1 MTENSAENK
10 DTLQQE
16 MKSTTAPTGNPTPGN
31 NTVSSASSGVD
42 NTKNTIPASPSP
54 LKTIPPRKLPGKGK
68 KLGPGFFLGCFG
80 LLAFLFVLFVVM
92 SVLSFSINP
101 NSSFLGVNP
110 IQTKQIVSSLVNISF
125 GIFSLIILIALVVHI
140 FRRVMTKKEDK
151 ERRKKATRGIFLFT
165 AVLFMDVVIW
175 IFVATIL
182 EHVQQTAMS
191 SGIIALDSTGKPIS
205 TLNIDVPKEI
215 TFSAENI
222 RKQIERDGGKI
233 ISYVWDINGDGLYT
247 ENKTGESVTWQY
259 ENRVTSNGNGQ
270 FTVKVKVTYVD
281 NKGVIQ
287 TKEIPKV
294 VSIASIL
301 PHVVLQTD
309 VDHGGAPL
317 TVHFDASQTTDPD
330 AQDPKKYLTFAWD
343 FHNNQKFED
352 GNTAIIQHT
361 FETEGTFPVF
371 LKVTGQNG
379 KPIIVQKDIVVSGK
393 NTPLTADIK
402 ASPLVGYA
410 PLFVH
415 FTAEGSKTSAKR
427 IVQYSWDF
435 GDGSLPEKGM
445 TITHQYVKP
454 GTFHV
459 TLTVID
465 DQNQQASNSLDI
477 LVQGKTAAPQI
488 VLKTDPAYSAKTLKK
503 VITGNVPLTVHFDA
517 SATTDKDNDIV
528 DYQWDLD
535 GNGTFETGGSKADY
549 TYNDA
554 GERTVTL
561 KVTDAAK
568 NESLDT
574 VVITTLK
581 QPLAAIIQTDVRS
594 GIAPLK
600 VSFDASASRY
610 DQGTIEQYQWDFND
624 GTPPKMYNAKIQYT
638 FAQPGIYHVKLT
650 VFTND
655 GKKASTT
662 QDIIVS
668 NVPLIARYTPSIK
681 EGKAPLSVTFD
692 PSSSTGAIVSFF
704 WDFGDGVVSNERQ
717 PTHTFEKPGTYT
729 VLLRVQDKD
738 NITDEYTDQ
747 ITVD

>member
-1 MTENSAENK
+1 
-10 DTLQQE
+10 
-16 MKSTTAPTGNPTPGN
+16 
-31 NTVSSASSGVD
+31 
-42 NTKNTIPASPSP
+42 
-54 LKTIPPRKLPGKGK
+54 
-68 KLGPGFFLGCFG
+68 
-80 LLAFLFVLFVVM
+80 
-92 SVLSFSINP
+92 
-101 NSSFLGVNP
+101 
-110 IQTKQIVSSLVNISF
+110 
-125 GIFSLIILIALVVHI
+125 
-140 FRRVMTKKEDK
+140 
-151 ERRKKATRGIFLFT
+151 
-165 AVLFMDVVIW
+165 
-175 IFVATIL
+175 
-182 EHVQQTAMS
+182 
-191 SGIIALDSTGKPIS
+191 
-205 TLNIDVPKEI
+205 
-215 TFSAENI
+215 
-222 RKQIERDGGKI
+222 
-233 ISYVWDINGDGLYT
+233 
-247 ENKTGESVTWQY
+247 
-259 ENRVTSNGNGQ
+259 
-270 FTVKVKVTYVD
+270 
-281 NKGVIQ
+281 
-287 TKEIPKV
+287 
-294 VSIASIL
+294 
-301 PHVVLQTD
+301 
-309 VDHGGAPL
+309 
-317 TVHFDASQTTDPD
+317 
-330 AQDPKKYLTFAWD
+330 
-343 FHNNQKFED
+343 
-352 GNTAIIQHT
+352 
-361 FETEGTFPVF
+361 
-371 LKVTGQNG
+371 
-379 KPIIVQKDIVVSGK
+379 
-393 NTPLTADIK
+393 
-402 ASPLVGYA
+402 
-410 PLFVH
+410 
-415 FTAEGSKTSAKR
+415 
-427 IVQYSWDF
+427 VQYSWDF
-435 GDGSLPEKGM
+435 GDGSLPDKGM
-445 TITHQYVKP
+445 TITHQYVKT
-454 GTFHV
+454 GTFHATV
-459 TLTVID
+459 TVTD

-488 VLKTDPAYSAKTLKK
+488 VLKTDPAYTTKTLKK
-503 VITGNVPLTVHFDA
+503 IITGNVPLTVHFDA

-581 QPLAAIIQTDVRS
+581 QPLAAIIREDVRS

-610 DQGTIEQYQWDFND
+610 DQGNIEQFQWDFND